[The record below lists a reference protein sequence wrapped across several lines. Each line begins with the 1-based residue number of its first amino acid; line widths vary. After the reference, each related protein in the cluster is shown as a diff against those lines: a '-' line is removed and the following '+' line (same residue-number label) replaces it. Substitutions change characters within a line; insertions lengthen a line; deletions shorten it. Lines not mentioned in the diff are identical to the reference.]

1 MARGKSHG
9 FSPVAVGPWRIFS
22 SYSGEGRSKLVFVQ
36 RCQDFSLVMRD
47 TSGISTRRGRAIRTL
62 LKVRPETECLFPVGT
77 GILGFLSI
85 FKKNEASSPF
95 EALNSVCLSR
105 CQRDVRPPVLMRQRA
120 RAFSRVSTGDSDIPS
135 SCEMKDEPAFKPLQ
149 GNPAFFRVRAFWCPF
164 HLMQQTQGPSPI
176 HIAEGSLLLKCLWKV
191 GLPLQLKPG
200 YQLSFQDDLGCM
212 ELSLSCCAEID
223 VPLDLRWESQAIS
236 GVA

>member
-1 MARGKSHG
+1 MQGNWASFHGEGKSHG

-36 RCQDFSLVMRD
+36 RCQDFCLFMRD

-149 GNPAFFRVRAFWCPF
+149 GNPAFFRIKAFRSPF
-164 HLMQQTQGPSPI
+164 HLRQQIQGPSHI
-176 HIAEGSLLLKCLWKV
+176 RIAENSLLLRCSWKA
-191 GLPLQLKPG
+191 GITLESKPG
-200 YQLSFQDDLGCM
+200 NQLS
-212 ELSLSCCAEID
+212 S
-223 VPLDLRWESQAIS
+223 
-236 GVA
+236 